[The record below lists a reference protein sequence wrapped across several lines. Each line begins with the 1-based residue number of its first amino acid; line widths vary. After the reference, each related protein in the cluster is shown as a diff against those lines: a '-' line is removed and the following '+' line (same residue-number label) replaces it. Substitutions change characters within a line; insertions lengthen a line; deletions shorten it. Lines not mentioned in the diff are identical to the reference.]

1 MTVHQLVQLLNL
13 QPHPEGGYYR
23 EIYRSE
29 GTIQQTCLPDRFHGN
44 RSYSTSIYYLLQ
56 KGDFSAFHRIK
67 SDEIWHYHLG
77 GQALIHI
84 LDPKGNYQCKVLGND
99 IANGASF
106 QVIIP
111 AGYWFAAEPAPGNDF
126 TLAGCTVA
134 PGFDFTDFELANK
147 KDLLQQYPNFHD
159 LINRLCRQ

>member
-1 MTVHQLVQLLNL
+1 MTVHQLVRLLNL

-29 GTIQQTCLPDRFHGN
+29 RSIHQTCLPDSFQGH
-44 RSYSTSIYYLLQ
+44 RSFSTSIYYLLQ
-56 KGDFSAFHRIK
+56 KGNFSAFHRIK

-77 GQALIHI
+77 GQVLIHV
-84 LDPKGNYQCKVLGND
+84 LDLKGNYQCKILGNN
-99 IANGASF
+99 ITEGAAF

-111 AGYWFAAEPAPGNDF
+111 AGTWFAAEPAPGNDF

-134 PGFDFTDFELANK
+134 PGFDFADFELANK
-147 KDLLQQYPNFHD
+147 KELLQQYPNYQD
-159 LINRLCRQ
+159 LISRLCR